1 MIKLVVGLGNPGE
14 KYQKTRHNAGFWFL
28 DLLEKRFV
36 EEKKFQGEYAK
47 VVVAG
52 KPLHLLK
59 PLTFMNASGRSVS
72 ACAKF
77 YGIVPEEILVVHD
90 ELDLAEGI
98 IRLKFDGGH
107 GGHNGLR
114 DIQSALSSKAFYR
127 LRVGID
133 RPKSKE
139 DVVNYVLDNPSKAG
153 LGLIEQALWLGEK
166 MLPILLND
174 GAEKAMNE
182 LHRS

>member
-47 VVVAG
+47 VVLAG
-52 KPLHLLK
+52 KPVHLLK

-77 YGIVPEEILVVHD
+77 YGIAPEEILVVHD
-90 ELDLAEGI
+90 ELDLAEGV

-114 DIQSALSSKAFYR
+114 DIQSALGTKAFYR

-133 RPKSKE
+133 RPKTKE
-139 DVVNYVLDNPSKAG
+139 EVVNYVLDYPSKIAREN
-153 LGLIEQALWLGEK
+153 IDAALWRGEK
-166 MLPILLND
+166 MLPILFND
-174 GAEKAMNE
+174 GAEKAMNW
-182 LHRS
+182 LHQS

>member
-28 DLLEKRFV
+28 DALEKRFV
-36 EEKKFQGEYAK
+36 EEKKFQAQYAK
-47 VVVAG
+47 ITMEG
-52 KPLHLLK
+52 KALHLLK
-59 PLTFMNASGRSVS
+59 PLTFMNASGRAVS

-77 YGIVPEEILVVHD
+77 YGITPEEILVVHD
-90 ELDLAEGI
+90 ELDLAEGL

-114 DIQSALSSKAFYR
+114 DIQSALGAKTFYR

-133 RPKSKE
+133 RPKTKE
-139 DVVNYVLDNPSKAG
+139 EVVNYVLDMPSKAG
-153 LGLIEQALWLGEK
+153 REAIDAALWRGEK
-166 MLPILLND
+166 ALSLLLNE
-174 GAEKAMNE
+174 GAEKAMHW
-182 LHRS
+182 LHSA